1 MGRKNMKMK
10 ILIGLILLLLLA
22 GAVSA
27 FELRNL
33 KTIENYSNF
42 DDEGYSVHNMDK
54 DRYILVEK
62 VSSVDEDYK
71 TEWFENH
78 TGFHY
83 TVYPKED
90 NIYYIEDDTFMEYC
104 YQEIVEIDGDKYMV
118 SFSKDT
124 PLSPNE
130 TNEFLAELKEFN
142 KLNNFKPV
150 EI

>member
-1 MGRKNMKMK
+1 MKIK

-27 FELRNL
+27 FEFENL
-33 KTIENYSNF
+33 KTIENYSEF
-42 DDEGYSVHNMDK
+42 DDEGYSVHKIDK
-54 DRYILVEK
+54 KRYILVEE
-62 VSSVDEDYK
+62 VSKDDVDYK

-83 TVYPKED
+83 KVYPERE
-90 NIYYIEDDTFMEYC
+90 NIYYVEDEIFEEYC
-104 YQEIVEIDGDKYMV
+104 YQEIVEIEGDRYMV
-118 SFSKDT
+118 SLAKDNPLT
-124 PLSPNE
+124 PSE
-130 TNEFLAELKEFN
+130 KTEFMGEIKEFN